1 MPSAFTE
8 RRRVDALFKA
18 LSSDYLLRE
27 QFVTDP
33 AQLLAEY
40 VSGERLDPEA
50 AAATNQLIY
59 AIVSNPGLL
68 SWMRS
73 YRGERVHAEGD
84 EFALD
89 FAGALARHGDEQTI
103 LAVLRAA
110 NENQDLFTV
119 QAAVLGR
126 LIAAFGDDRGS
137 IFAGTEQSSPGTE
150 VSPGGGTE
158 VSPGRVFAGTEMSSP
173 GTEMSP
179 GRVFAG
185 TEMSSPGTEISPGP
199 GTDMSPGRLGAVDFR
214 VTLDS
219 LVEFA
224 TELRRAGALNALRF
238 K

>member
-40 VSGERLDPEA
+40 VSGERLEPDA

-68 SWMRS
+68 NWMRS
-73 YRGERVHAEGD
+73 SARRPMTADKD
-84 EFALD
+84 EFALE
-89 FAGALARHGDEQTI
+89 FARALAQHGDEQSI

-110 NENQDLFTV
+110 NENKDLFTV
-119 QAAVLGR
+119 QADVLGR
-126 LIAAFGDDRGS
+126 LIAAFGTERGS
-137 IFAGTEQSSPGTE
+137 
-150 VSPGGGTE
+150 
-158 VSPGRVFAGTEMSSP
+158 
-173 GTEMSP
+173 
-179 GRVFAG
+179 VFAG

-199 GTDMSPGRLGAVDFR
+199 GTEVSPV
-214 VTLDS
+214 
-219 LVEFA
+219 
-224 TELRRAGALNALRF
+224 
-238 K
+238 